1 MNPAIAAAADSY
13 PFPAYR
19 DAVLADVWIFIAAG
33 LPLEEAR
40 RRAFALADKERRGDR
55 DTLSLDELLSDYG
68 DALRAAALPSRPLSA
83 SQRCRDGKGQTAR
96 EPAAGIEEPDEGTL
110 DYLVSVVR
118 NLVDRNVLEVDPL
131 VCAIDIRGLDGLLRR
146 TVLAVVQ
153 SATKA
158 ELSEAGISP
167 KVRARA
173 KRWLSDYAP
182 RVRPDLI

>member
-19 DAVLADVWIFIAAG
+19 DAVLAEVWINVAAG
-33 LPLEEAR
+33 LSIEDAR
-40 RRAFALADKERRGDR
+40 RCAFALADKERRGDR

-83 SQRCRDGKGQTAR
+83 SQRCRDGKGATERAP
-96 EPAAGIEEPDEGTL
+96 EMGIGEQNEAL
-110 DYLVSVVR
+110 DYLVSVIR

-146 TVLAVVQ
+146 AVLGLIQ
-153 SATKA
+153 SATRK
-158 ELSEAGISP
+158 EMSEAGIEP
-167 KVRARA
+167 KVRKQGAA
-173 KRWLSDYAP
+173 WLASYG
-182 RVRPDLI
+182 RLRSDLI

>member
-55 DTLSLDELLSDYG
+55 GTLTLDELISDYG
-68 DALRAAALPSRPLSA
+68 DALRAAALPTRPLSA
-83 SQRCRDGKGQTAR
+83 SQRCRDGKGRTAR
-96 EPAAGIEEPDEGTL
+96 EPAKGIEGLDEGAL
-110 DYLVSVVR
+110 EYLVSVIR

-146 TVLAVVQ
+146 AVLAVIQ
-153 SATKA
+153 SATRK
-158 ELSEAGISP
+158 EMSEAGIRP
-167 KVRARA
+167 AEQARGA
-173 KRWLSDYAP
+173 AWLASYG
-182 RVRPDLI
+182 RLRPDLI

>member
-146 TVLAVVQ
+146 AVLAVIQ
-153 SATKA
+153 SATRK
-158 ELSEAGISP
+158 ELSEAGIEP
-167 KVRARA
+167 KVRKQGAA
-173 KRWLSDYAP
+173 WLASYG
-182 RVRPDLI
+182 RLRSDLI

>member
-13 PFPAYR
+13 PHPAYR
-19 DAVLADVWIFIAAG
+19 DAVLSDIWLNVAAG
-33 LPLEEAR
+33 LSIEDAR

-96 EPAAGIEEPDEGTL
+96 EPAKGIGELDEAL
-110 DYLVSVVR
+110 DYLVSVIR

-146 TVLAVVQ
+146 AVLGLIQ
-153 SATKA
+153 GATRK
-158 ELSEAGISP
+158 ELSEAGIEP
-167 KVRARA
+167 KVRKQGAA
-173 KRWLSDYAP
+173 WLASY
-182 RVRPDLI
+182 VRLRSDLI

>member
-13 PFPAYR
+13 PHPAYR
-19 DAVLADVWIFIAAG
+19 DAVLSDLWIFIAAG

-55 DTLSLDELLSDYG
+55 GTLSLDELLSDYG
-68 DALRAAALPSRPLSA
+68 DALRAAALPTRPLSA

-96 EPAAGIEEPDEGTL
+96 EPAKGIGEQNEAL
-110 DYLVSVVR
+110 DYLVSVIR

-146 TVLAVVQ
+146 AVLAVIQ
-153 SATKA
+153 SATRK
-158 ELSEAGISP
+158 EMSEAGIRP
-167 KVRARA
+167 AEQARGA
-173 KRWLSDYAP
+173 AWLASYG
-182 RVRPDLI
+182 RLRPDLI